1 MTRTTLC
8 RSIAP
13 AAVACAATLVLAACG
28 GQSSSGGGGGGGDGG
43 GELSGQVLIDGSS
56 TVEPLSSAAAE
67 FYAEQA
73 PGVKPTVATSG
84 TGGGFEKFCKSET
97 DISNASR
104 PIEEDEMAACEAA
117 GIEFTELQVANDAL
131 TVVVN
136 PQNNWA
142 NCLTTQELMT
152 IWAPASEGQVTTW
165 NQVRPDFPPEPLALF
180 GPGTDSG
187 TFDYFTEAINGEE
200 GASRADYQSSEDD
213 NVLVQGVQGARGAT
227 SYFGFTYFEENQ
239 DALKAVQVDGGQGCV
254 APSAQTVQDGTYVPL
269 ARPLFIYV
277 SNRAYAE
284 KPQVAGFVD
293 FYAQQI
299 DRIAEAAQFV
309 ALNDEQRS
317 ELTSTVRQ
325 LGQ

>member
-1 MTRTTLC
+1 MTSTTLR

-13 AAVACAATLVLAACG
+13 AAVVCAATLVLAACG
-28 GQSSSGGGGGGGDGG
+28 GQSGSGGGGGEG
-43 GELSGQVLIDGSS
+43 GEGGALSGQVLLDGSS

-67 FYAEQA
+67 FYAEEA
-73 PGVKPTVATSG
+73 PGVNVTVATSG
-84 TGGGFEKFCKSET
+84 TGGGFKKFCAGET
-97 DISNASR
+97 DISDASR
-104 PIEEDEMAACEAA
+104 AIEQDEIDACQRA

-136 PQNNWA
+136 PGNDWA
-142 NCLTTQELMT
+142 NCLTTQQLATM
-152 IWAPASEGQVTTW
+152 WAPASEGQVSNW
-165 NQVRPDFPPEPLALF
+165 NQVDPSFPDIPLALF

-187 TFDYFTEAINGEE
+187 TFDYFTAAINGEE

-227 SYFGFTYFEENQ
+227 SYFGFTYFEENS
-239 DALKAVQVDGGQGCV
+239 DTLEAVQVDGGQGCV
-254 APSAQTVQDGTYVPL
+254 TPSAETVQDGTYAPL

-277 SNRAYAE
+277 SNQAYAE

-299 DRIAEAAQFV
+299 DRIAGAAQFV
-309 ALNDEQRS
+309 ALNGDQKS
-317 ELTSTVRQ
+317 ELNDAVGQ

>member
-1 MTRTTLC
+1 MTRTTL
-8 RSIAP
+8 RRRVAP
-13 AAVACAATLVLAACG
+13 AAVVCAATLVLAACG
-28 GQSSSGGGGGGGDGG
+28 GQSSSGGGGGEG
-43 GELSGQVLIDGSS
+43 GELAGQVLVDGSS
-56 TVEPLSSAAAE
+56 TVEPLTSAAAE

-73 PGVKPTVATSG
+73 PKVNATVATSG
-84 TGGGFEKFCKSET
+84 TGGGFKKFCKGET

-104 PIEEDEMAACEAA
+104 AIEEDEIAVCEAA
-117 GIEFTELQVANDAL
+117 GIQFTELQVANDAL

-136 PQNNWA
+136 PENDWA
-142 NCLTTQELMT
+142 NCLTTQQLMT
-152 IWAPASEGQVTTW
+152 IWAPASEGQVTNW
-165 NQVRPDFPPEPLALF
+165 NQVDPSFPDEPLALF

-239 DALKAVQVDGGQGCV
+239 DTLKAVQVDGGQGCV
-254 APSAQTVQDGTYVPL
+254 TPSAQTVQDGTYVPL

-277 SNRAYAE
+277 SNQAYTE

-299 DRIAEAAQFV
+299 DQITGAAQFV
-309 ALNDEQRS
+309 ALNKDQKS
-317 ELTSTVRQ
+317 ELSDTVGQ

>member
-1 MTRTTLC
+1 MTRTTLH

-28 GQSSSGGGGGGGDGG
+28 GQSGSGGGGGEGG
-43 GELSGQVLIDGSS
+43 GELAGRVLIDGSS
-56 TVEPLSSAAAE
+56 TVEPLTSAAAE
-67 FYAEQA
+67 FYAEEA
-73 PGVKPTVATSG
+73 PGVNVTVATSG
-84 TGGGFEKFCKSET
+84 TGGGFEKFCAGET

-104 PIEEDEMAACEAA
+104 AIEEDEIAACEAA

-136 PQNNWA
+136 PENNWA
-142 NCLTTQELMT
+142 NCLTTQQLMT
-152 IWAPASEGQVTTW
+152 IWAPASEGQISNW
-165 NQVRPDFPPEPLALF
+165 NQVEPSFPDVPLALF

-213 NVLVQGVQGARGAT
+213 NVLVQGVQGTRGAT

-239 DALKAVQVDGGQGCV
+239 DTLKAVQVDGGRGCV
-254 APSAQTVQDGTYVPL
+254 TPSAETVQDGTYVPL

-309 ALNDEQRS
+309 ALNEDQKR
-317 ELTSTVRQ
+317 ELNDTVGQ

>member
-1 MTRTTLC
+1 MTPTTLR

-13 AAVACAATLVLAACG
+13 AAVACAATLMLAACG
-28 GQSSSGGGGGGGDGG
+28 GQSSSGGGGG
-43 GELSGQVLIDGSS
+43 ELAGQVLVDGSS
-56 TVEPLSSAAAE
+56 TVEPLTSAAAE
-67 FYAEQA
+67 FYAEEA
-73 PGVKPTVATSG
+73 AGVNVTVATSG
-84 TGGGFEKFCKSET
+84 TGGGFEKFCAGET

-104 PIEEDEMAACEAA
+104 AIEDDEMAACEAA

-136 PQNNWA
+136 PENDWA
-142 NCLTTQELMT
+142 NCLTTQQLMT
-152 IWAPASEGQVTTW
+152 IWAPASEGQVGNW
-165 NQVRPDFPPEPLALF
+165 NQVDPSFPDVPLALF

-239 DALKAVQVDGGQGCV
+239 DTLKAVQVDGGQGCV
-254 APSAQTVQDGTYVPL
+254 TPSAQTVQDGTYVPL

-277 SNRAYAE
+277 SNQAYAE

-299 DRIAEAAQFV
+299 DQIAEAAQYV
-309 ALNDEQRS
+309 ALNEDQKS
-317 ELTSTVRQ
+317 ELNDTVGQ